1 MIKHDLLLTGGHDL
15 AIVDFDLKLTDETN
29 VVAQRVKR
37 ALLLFKGE
45 YFLDTDLGMPYYDD
59 ILGVKNRFDTLRAIF
74 INAIREVK
82 GVADVKEFNIAFDQ
96 ATRTLSINMTLKDT
110 LDNEIDIS
118 I

>member
-1 MIKHDLLLTGGHDL
+1 MNKDILLSSNHDL
-15 AIVDFDLKLTDETN
+15 AIIDFDLKLTDETN

-45 YFLDTDLGMPYYDD
+45 YFLDSEIGMPYYDD
-59 ILGVKNRFDTLRAIF
+59 ILGTKNSIDTIQAIF

-82 GVADVKEFNIAFDQ
+82 GVADIKEFNIAFDDP
-96 ATRTLSINMTLKDT
+96 TRTLTINMNIKDN
-110 LDNEIDIS
+110 LDNEIEIS

>member
-1 MIKHDLLLTGGHDL
+1 MMKHDILLTGGGDL
-15 AIVDFDLKLTDETN
+15 AIIDFDLKLTDETN

-59 ILGVKNRFDTLRAIF
+59 ILGTKNSIDTLQAIF
-74 INAIREVK
+74 VNAIREVR
-82 GVADVKEFNIAFDQ
+82 GVADVKEFNMAFDNEK
-96 ATRTLSINMTLKDT
+96 RTLSINMTLKDA
-110 LDNEIDIS
+110 LDNEINIS

>member
-1 MIKHDLLLTGGHDL
+1 MMKHDILLTGGHDL
-15 AIVDFDLKLTDETN
+15 AIIDFDLKLTDETS

-45 YFLDTDLGMPYYDD
+45 YFLDSDLGMPYYND
-59 ILGVKNRFDTLRAIF
+59 ILGTKNSIDTIQAIF

-82 GVADVKEFNIAFDQ
+82 GVADVKEFNIAFDNPN
-96 ATRTLSINMTLKDT
+96 RTLTINMSIKDT
-110 LDNEIDIS
+110 LDNDIDIT